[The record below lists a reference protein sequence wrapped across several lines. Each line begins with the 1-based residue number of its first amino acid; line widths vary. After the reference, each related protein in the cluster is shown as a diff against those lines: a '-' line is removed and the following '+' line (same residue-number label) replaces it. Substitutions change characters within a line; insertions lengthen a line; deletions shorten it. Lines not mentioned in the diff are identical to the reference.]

1 MYNITFPR
9 ADFPRLAT
17 EPGPF
22 KLAANQKSWTY
33 AGRNNSP
40 ASGLYKK
47 DTDDRRKAYLRH
59 AITQYDV
66 KREQIKRAQDKH
78 DKLCSDD
85 GYDAFVVEIGG
96 PEKISLPYITLF
108 PLPAETNTK
117 DKADACEQ
125 KHVEKQRKLRT
136 TFLLNSSR
144 RISISA
150 EDRQRER

>member
-9 ADFPRLAT
+9 ADFPSLAT
-17 EPGPF
+17 KPGPF
-22 KLAANQKSWTY
+22 KLAANQQSWTY
-33 AGRNNSP
+33 SGRNNSP
-40 ASGLYKK
+40 ASGQK

-59 AITQYDV
+59 AITQHDV
-66 KREQIKRAQDKH
+66 KREQIKNRGFDKS
-78 DKLCSDD
+78 CSDD
-85 GYDAFVVEIGG
+85 GFDAFLEEIGG
-96 PEKISLPYITLF
+96 PEKIPFPYITLF

-144 RISISA
+144 RIYISA
-150 EDRQRER
+150 EDRQRDER